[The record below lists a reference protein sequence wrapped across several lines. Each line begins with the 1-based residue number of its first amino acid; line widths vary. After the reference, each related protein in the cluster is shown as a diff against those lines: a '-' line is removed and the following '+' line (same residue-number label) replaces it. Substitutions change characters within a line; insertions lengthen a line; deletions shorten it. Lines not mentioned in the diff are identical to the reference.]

1 MSRNKRLNVISAIC
15 LCCFCFLA
23 AGSMEDANHNNPPSS
38 PSSASGTQTTSDKE
52 AVLSAVKLNYTWST
66 DELTMT
72 ANFTIDNPT
81 AHSFKDFEITCNHYA
96 PSGTKIDSNVRTIYE
111 VVQAHSKKSVRNFNM
126 GFINSQAHQSAC
138 QITDLVPLN

>member
-1 MSRNKRLNVISAIC
+1 
-15 LCCFCFLA
+15 
-23 AGSMEDANHNNPPSS
+23 MEDNAGHNNSSSSSSSS
-38 PSSASGTQTTSDKE
+38 PSGAQTVSDKD

-66 DELTMT
+66 DEVIMT
-72 ANFTIDNPT
+72 ANFKIDNPT

-111 VVQAHSKKSVRNFNM
+111 VVPAHSKKSVRNFNM

-138 QITDLVPLN
+138 QITNLVLLN